1 MKRLLLAT
9 LLFAAPLAA
18 QETIDVTAT
27 PLKSPYSA
35 AERSVPAQLSPAQRE
50 AYARIFRAIEKGQIT
65 AASAELSAMPRGLL
79 HPSAGAQILR
89 RHRLVRIGQAAQCMH
104 PGGHGA
110 SLPCTR

>member
-50 AYARIFRAIEKGQIT
+50 AYARIFRAI
-65 AASAELSAMPRGLL
+65 
-79 HPSAGAQILR
+79 
-89 RHRLVRIGQAAQCMH
+89 
-104 PGGHGA
+104 
-110 SLPCTR
+110 